1 MLKSGQEGKLEIGD
15 LEIVK
20 GQPLFS
26 GLPDD
31 VLARLVENSQPR
43 TYAKGRMIFQRGDQ
57 ANFFYVILGG
67 WVKVFRQT
75 PDGDEALLCLFSRG
89 DMFAEAAAFM
99 GTGYPASAEVVE
111 ESRIL
116 ALDSRRVISTVQ
128 EDPSIALN
136 MLASMSRHL
145 HFLVHEVERL
155 KTRTASQRLVE
166 FILNHCR
173 TDSGPCVVQ
182 LPYDKTL
189 IAARLGI
196 QPESLSRLLNRFRE
210 FGVTTDQDTVHIEDV
225 ARLRDFCPQEENF
238 PGDVSVA

>member
-1 MLKSGQEGKLEIGD
+1 LETGD
-15 LEIVK
+15 FDVVK

-26 GLPDD
+26 GLSDD
-31 VLARLVENSQPR
+31 TLQRLVENSQPR
-43 TYAKGRMIFQRGDQ
+43 IYPKGRMIFQRGDQ
-57 ANFFYVILGG
+57 AGFFYVILEG
-67 WVKVFRQT
+67 WVKIFRQT

-111 ESRIL
+111 DCRII
-116 ALDSRRVISTVQ
+116 ALDSRRVVSTVQ
-128 EDPSIALN
+128 DDPSIAMN

-145 HFLVHEVERL
+145 HYLVHEVERL
-155 KTRTASQRLVE
+155 KTRTASQRLIE
-166 FILNHCR
+166 FILNRCR
-173 TDSGPCVVQ
+173 AESGPCQVQ

-210 FGVTTDQDTVHIEDV
+210 FGVTTDQNTIHIADV
-225 ARLRDFCPQEENF
+225 ARLRDFCPQEVELS
-238 PGDVSVA
+238 GDRTVA